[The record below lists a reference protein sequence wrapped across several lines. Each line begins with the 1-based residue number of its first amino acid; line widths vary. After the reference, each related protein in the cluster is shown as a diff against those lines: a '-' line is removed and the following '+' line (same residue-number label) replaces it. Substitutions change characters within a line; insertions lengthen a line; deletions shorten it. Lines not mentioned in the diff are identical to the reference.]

1 MVEGGSKEGRKQ
13 GSKEG
18 RKIYKEREG
27 ERAQGKS
34 LLYQDFK
41 KAEEIKEA

>member
-13 GSKEG
+13 GRKED
-18 RKIYKEREG
+18 IERERG
-27 ERAQGKS
+27 RERAQGKS